1 MRPSLDAYL
10 MAVAHVA
17 AARTTCLRK
26 GVGAVMADSKGR
38 ILAVGYNG
46 VARGQLHCNEGH
58 PCEGVDKPFG
68 QPTGCT
74 AVHAEV
80 NAVLQCGNP
89 DAIDTAYVTVAPCRN
104 CAKVL
109 LNTGCKRIVY
119 GDEHSGTEDAKELW
133 VSSGKL
139 WEKAGDQP

>member
-1 MRPSLDAYL
+1 
-10 MAVAHVA
+10 
-17 AARTTCLRK
+17 
-26 GVGAVMADSKGR
+26 
-38 ILAVGYNG
+38 
-46 VARGQLHCNEGH
+46 
-58 PCEGVDKPFG
+58 
-68 QPTGCT
+68 
-74 AVHAEV
+74 
-80 NAVLQCGNP
+80 
-89 DAIDTAYVTVAPCRN
+89 VAPCRN